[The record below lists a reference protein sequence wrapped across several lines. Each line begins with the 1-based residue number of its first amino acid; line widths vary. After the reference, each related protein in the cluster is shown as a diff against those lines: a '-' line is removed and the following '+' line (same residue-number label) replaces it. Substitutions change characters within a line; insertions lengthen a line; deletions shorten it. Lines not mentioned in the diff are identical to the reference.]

1 MMSFGAYEILITDHL
16 EIITVL
22 LRAVKGLDWREIG
35 TALRENLLSVYNPLR
50 LCICISVKGCKRFTL
65 ERDRRCTCVEIE
77 FTSLCC
83 LYVTERTCS
92 GSFVYTDS
100 VTRRLFRDIWLVS
113 RENWTRFLCTDK
125 LIFMGAYCYLFNVD
139 VLSVLVGYV
148 VIYIVLDMRMNG
160 WNQMKTIL
168 C

>member
-92 GSFVYTDS
+92 GSLYTQIASQD
-100 VTRRLFRDIWLVS
+100 VCLEIFDLY
-113 RENWTRFLCTDK
+113 REKIEHAFCVQTN
-125 LIFMGAYCYLFNVD
+125 
-139 VLSVLVGYV
+139 
-148 VIYIVLDMRMNG
+148 
-160 WNQMKTIL
+160 
-168 C
+168 